1 MKRAVVFTLMIFV
14 LVSCQKN
21 WYVVSDKDA
30 EDKHRAEGIMYSL
43 PRTVLDV
50 DISLNVYHY
59 TPGPFSQYANS
70 YLNISG
76 VEQQEMSFWEL
87 DAVKIYG
94 NSQPDPAAHF
104 WLVPNKCIPSVQ
116 LTNQG
121 ILAGINS
128 FQAIEET
135 NSVERFYPVRKALP
149 NDILFTDLGVKRNKY
164 EVIDTTWR
172 VIEKDSLIKRIPVYK
187 SVEKEKAWHHKAQD
201 AANFIIKIR
210 KRRFKLQAAIEE
222 QQADGEGVGIMIE
235 KLEALEREYIELFVG
250 KTEVEKR
257 YYHFNVVPE
266 SGNSSQIFFLGNLD
280 IETGNFVED
289 EPQAHALKLK
299 VESPNQMSSNQPS
312 PDKVT
317 DVGLVSRQSVNA
329 NCVLLLNDEIVY
341 EKSVSMPQMGVFQ
354 TLSSDLISDDT
365 KILINPKT
373 GSLQM
378 IE

>member
-1 MKRAVVFTLMIFV
+1 MRKIVLITLMVFI

-21 WYVVSDKDA
+21 WFVVSDKDA
-30 EDKHRAEGIMYSL
+30 LDKHKVEGILYSL

-50 DISLNVYHY
+50 DVTLNVYHY
-59 TPGPFSQYANS
+59 TPGPFSQFANS

-76 VEQQEMSFWEL
+76 VEQQEMSFWEI
-87 DAVKIYG
+87 DAVKIYD
-94 NSQPDPAAHF
+94 NPEPDPDALF
-104 WLVPNKCIPSVQ
+104 WLVPQKTKPSVQ
-116 LTNQG
+116 LSDQG
-121 ILAGINS
+121 ILSGINH
-128 FQAIEET
+128 FQAIE
-135 NSVERFYPVRKALP
+135 NLPIIERFYPVRKALP
-149 NDILFTDLGVKRNKY
+149 NDILYTDLGVKRNQY

-172 VIEKDSLIKRIPVYK
+172 VIERDSVIQRIPVYK

-210 KRRFKLQAAIEE
+210 KRRFKLEAAIEE

-235 KLEALEREYIELFVG
+235 KLEALENEYIALFVG

-257 YYHFNVVPE
+257 YYHFKIVPE
-266 SGNSSQIFFLGNLD
+266 SGKLSQIFFLGNLD

-289 EPQAHALKLK
+289 KTQAHALKLK
-299 VESPNQMSSNQPS
+299 VEAANQLSIQQPG

-317 DVGLVSRQSVNA
+317 DIGLISRQAVMA
-329 NCVLLLNDEIVY
+329 NCYLLLNEEIVY
-341 EKSVSMPQMGVFQ
+341 EKSAMMPQMGGFK

-365 KILINPKT
+365 KILINAKT

>member
-1 MKRAVVFTLMIFV
+1 MRRIVAITLMAFV

-50 DISLNVYHY
+50 DLTLNVYHY
-59 TPGPFSQYANS
+59 TPGPFSQFADS

-76 VEQQEMSFWEL
+76 VEQKKRSFWEI
-87 DAVKIYG
+87 DAVKIYE
-94 NSQPDPAAHF
+94 NSEPDPSASF
-104 WLVPNKCIPSVQ
+104 WLVPNKQVPSVQ
-116 LTNQG
+116 LTDLG
-121 ILAGINS
+121 ILSGINT
-128 FQAIEET
+128 FQAIET
-135 NSVERFYPVRKALP
+135 PNPVERFYPVSKILP

-172 VIEKDSLIKRIPVYK
+172 VIERDSVIKRIPVYK
-187 SVEKEKAWHHKAQD
+187 SVEREKEWHHKAQD

-210 KRRFKLQAAIEE
+210 KRRFKLEAAIEE

-235 KLEALEREYIELFVG
+235 KLEALEREYIELFIG

-257 YYHFNVVPE
+257 YYHFKVVPE

-280 IETGNFVED
+280 IETGDFVED
-289 EPQAHALKLK
+289 EPQAHSLKLK
-299 VESPNQMSSNQPS
+299 VETPSQLSSNQPS
-312 PDKVT
+312 PEKLT
-317 DVGLVSRQSVNA
+317 DIGLVSRQSVVA
-329 NCVLLLNDEIVY
+329 NCSLLLNDKIVY
-341 EKSVSMPQMGVFQ
+341 EKSTMMPQMGVFR
-354 TLSSDLISDDT
+354 TLSSKVISEDI